1 MASIHQQVAVGVDVQ
16 RAWQALRNVGNAHQL
31 FAPVL
36 TNSRL
41 DGDTRTVTF
50 ANGMV
55 LHERILDVDDQRHRV
70 AYSALDAPGTAYHHA
85 SMELVEDG
93 EGRCV
98 FRWTTDFFP
107 PEVSGNIAPLVDAG
121 TRAFKTN
128 LEASQKR

>member
-16 RAWQALRNVGNAHQL
+16 KAWQALRNVGNAHQL

-55 LHERILDVDDQRHRV
+55 LHERILDVDDRRHRV
-70 AYSALDAPGTAYHHA
+70 AYSALDAPGMTYHHA
-85 SMELVEDG
+85 SMELIDTG
-93 EGRCV
+93 DGRCL
-98 FRWTTDFFP
+98 FQWTTDFLP

-121 TRAFKTN
+121 TTALKKN
-128 LEASQKR
+128 LERD